1 MEILTV
7 LLTAVKNGIFS
18 VLNLAKIIVPLM
30 LAIEILKDLKIL
42 EKFSKF
48 MSPLTK
54 FLRIKEDASLPLI
67 IGSILGLFFGAGVLF
82 QSVQDGDLDK
92 RSLVIISVFLALCHA
107 VIEDTV
113 IFVPIGASLPLVL
126 SIRIV
131 TAFIIAFAASRLIKE
146 L

>member
-1 MEILTV
+1 MEIITI
-7 LLTAVKNGIFS
+7 LLIAIKNGVFS

-30 LAIEILKDLKIL
+30 LVIEILKDLKIL

-54 FLRIKEDASLPLI
+54 SLKIKEDASLPLV

-82 QSVQDGDLDK
+82 QSVKEGDLDK
-92 RSLVIISVFLALCHA
+92 RSLVVISVFLALCHA
-107 VIEDTV
+107 VVEDTV
-113 IFVPIGASLPLVL
+113 IFLPIGANLPLVL

-131 TAFIIAFAASRLIKE
+131 TAFIIAFIASRLIKE

>member
-1 MEILTV
+1 MEILNV
-7 LLTAVKNGIFS
+7 LLTSLKNGIFS

-30 LAIEILKDLKIL
+30 LAIEILKDLKLL

-126 SIRIV
+126 SIRV
-131 TAFIIAFAASRLIKE
+131 ATAFIMAFVASRLIKE